1 MKMPQVAATPAESDI
16 PEVWTPSQLLK
27 KLVTLNDFLNNPSW
41 EEGTPRGE
49 RSLMTFVKSGSVTA
63 ILKCE
68 RPALKLVVSG
78 STFDEALAALEAS
91 LCLPRCPFVVDDNP
105 LGRSKKSKK

>member
-16 PEVWTPSQLLK
+16 PEVWHPSKLLK
-27 KLVTLNDFLNNPSW
+27 GLTTLNDFLNNPSW

-78 STFDEALAALEAS
+78 ATFDEALAALEAS
-91 LCLPRCPFVVDDNP
+91 LSLPRCPFVTDDNP
-105 LGRSKKSKK
+105 LGRAKKSKK